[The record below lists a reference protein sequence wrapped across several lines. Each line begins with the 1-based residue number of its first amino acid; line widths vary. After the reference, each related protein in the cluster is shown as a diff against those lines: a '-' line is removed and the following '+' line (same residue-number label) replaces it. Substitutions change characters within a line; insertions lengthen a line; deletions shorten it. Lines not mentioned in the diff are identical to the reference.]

1 MTFPDKGDYLF
12 DKNTTDVQN
21 TREGLFGKM
30 IQSRSSVTKNEE
42 TLLEGNLLCE
52 SK

>member
-12 DKNTTDVQN
+12 DKNSTVEN

-30 IQSRSSVTKNEE
+30 IQSRSSVTKNED
-42 TLLEGNLLCE
+42 TFLEGTLLCE
-52 SK
+52 NK